1 MELKS
6 EREIGVKIF
15 KEKSWK
21 LDTQTEKTKELVL
34 AVKSVID
41 SVCEESKREWEKTW
55 GEREDYRELTNTHT
69 ERERERERKR
79 KLIDLK
85 LYEGKNI
92 IKKFFDEWTWKFVLN
107 GEKAFLGKKKCFVC
121 KDLNREQTIIDHQ
134 EEKKPNGWKIVR
146 TAC

>member
-41 SVCEESKREWEKTW
+41 SVCEESKRE
-55 GEREDYRELTNTHT
+55 
-69 ERERERERKR
+69 
-79 KLIDLK
+79 
-85 LYEGKNI
+85 
-92 IKKFFDEWTWKFVLN
+92 
-107 GEKAFLGKKKCFVC
+107 
-121 KDLNREQTIIDHQ
+121 
-134 EEKKPNGWKIVR
+134 
-146 TAC
+146 

>member
-41 SVCEESKREWEKTW
+41 SVCEES
-55 GEREDYRELTNTHT
+55 
-69 ERERERERKR
+69 ERK
-79 KLIDLK
+79 L
-85 LYEGKNI
+85 
-92 IKKFFDEWTWKFVLN
+92 
-107 GEKAFLGKKKCFVC
+107 
-121 KDLNREQTIIDHQ
+121 
-134 EEKKPNGWKIVR
+134 EEKER
-146 TAC
+146 TIGN

>member
-1 MELKS
+1 MKRVRES
-6 EREIGVKIF
+6 EGKLEEKERTIGN
-15 KEKSWK
+15 W
-21 LDTQTEKTKELVL
+21 Q
-34 AVKSVID
+34 
-41 SVCEESKREWEKTW
+41 
-55 GEREDYRELTNTHT
+55 THT
-69 ERERERERKR
+69 ERERERERKK

-134 EEKKPNGWKIVR
+134 EEKKPNGWKIVG
-146 TAC
+146 TAS